1 MPISKLLLK
10 LFPIIDSRLQ
20 IIPVCFKL
28 LEFNKL
34 VHNGHQCEYKYRQS
48 NLVADIFEPFIWE
61 VGILALENLSDQ
73 LLIKVLL
80 EVEPNDDGQS
90 NHICAE
96 TYKNSEHDQCI
107 LICLV
112 MVSDFVNQRFNNHIE
127 KSIEYEDHKR
137 CENVVDSAVNME
149 NQVILADFL
158 SLEVGI
164 LYVEEVLYILW
175 HLSSSITFIVF
186 KSDFEAV

>member
-1 MPISKLLLK
+1 MSISKLLLK

-20 IIPVCFKL
+20 IISVWFEL

-48 NLVADIFEPFIWE
+48 NLVANIFEPFIWE

-80 EVEPNDDGQS
+80 EIEPNDDGQRY
-90 NHICAE
+90 HICAE
-96 TYKNSEHDQCI
+96 TNKNGKHDQSI

-112 MVSDFVNQRFNNHIE
+112 MVSNFVNQRFNYHIE
-127 KSIEYEDHKR
+127 ESIEYKDHKSR
-137 CENVVDSAVNME
+137 KNVVDSAVNME

-158 SLEVGI
+158 CLELGV
-164 LYVEEVLYILW
+164 LYVEEVLNILW

-186 KSDFEAV
+186 KSDLEAV